1 LLLQATEPLSPQQSG
16 NYFARLTALLFM
28 GLTAFMGF
36 AAALLG
42 PSYITLVLGDGDD
55 SSQSLLG
62 LLREIVLFDFIHF
75 FTDGLEGLCYLVAG
89 QHDFLHFIGI
99 TENYDYPTQ

>member
-1 LLLQATEPLSPQQSG
+1 LLLQSTEFRSPQQLG
-16 NYFARLTALLFM
+16 TYFARLTALLFM

-36 AAALLG
+36 ATALLG

-55 SSQSLLG
+55 GSQSLLG

-99 TENYDYPTQ
+99 TENYDYQTQ